1 GLAIQQSSGWRVI
14 NSNNGLTSDAVC
26 CVLRDH
32 EGSLWLGTRGSGI
45 QRWLG
50 FEQWES
56 WTKSDGLSNHV
67 VWALRKDDRG
77 RMWVGSNYGLNRL
90 DPRTGEWRSW
100 NVKDGLRGDKVRA
113 VAMDRN
119 GEVWT
124 GAYPGGLA
132 RFSGD
137 GKFIASYGKESGLSS
152 EYIWGLLADRENRIW
167 VGANGGVFRSLP
179 ATSGHPALVF
189 EQLEIPAFDPT
200 ETFRQ
205 PIVDSRGWIWVPGT
219 NGLARFKNGQ
229 WTRYTAQN
237 GLLSNSTWGVAEAA
251 DGAIWVI
258 YSEPLGVTR
267 LNLAD
272 ENKQS
277 IKHFTADD
285 VLSPGKSYFIGGSPN
300 GAMWVGG
307 ERGVDADIDGNWH
320 HVSPED
326 GLIWGDCDTS
336 SFWADPNG

>member
-113 VAMDRN
+113 VAIDHN

-179 ATSGHPALVF
+179 PPAVTHRLFLNSWRSLPPILLRPFVSRLLTAEVGF
-189 EQLEIPAFDPT
+189 G
-200 ETFRQ
+200 FRVQ
-205 PIVDSRGWIWVPGT
+205 MDWRG
-219 NGLARFKNGQ
+219 
-229 WTRYTAQN
+229 
-237 GLLSNSTWGVAEAA
+237 
-251 DGAIWVI
+251 
-258 YSEPLGVTR
+258 
-267 LNLAD
+267 
-272 ENKQS
+272 
-277 IKHFTADD
+277 
-285 VLSPGKSYFIGGSPN
+285 
-300 GAMWVGG
+300 
-307 ERGVDADIDGNWH
+307 
-320 HVSPED
+320 
-326 GLIWGDCDTS
+326 
-336 SFWADPNG
+336 